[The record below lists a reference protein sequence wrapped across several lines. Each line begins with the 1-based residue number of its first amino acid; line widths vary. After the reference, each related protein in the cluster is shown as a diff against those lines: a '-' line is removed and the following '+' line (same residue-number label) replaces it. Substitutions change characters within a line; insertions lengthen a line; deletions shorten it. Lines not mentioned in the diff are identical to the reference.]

1 MVESSDWLAW
11 QVVDS
16 AFPVGVFAH
25 SWGLE
30 AAWQAGHVDDAA
42 ALRRFVAESI
52 QQTGWSALPIMSAAH
67 RAPER
72 LEELDELTDAFL
84 VNGVANRASR
94 VQGRTLAATA
104 ARVWPSPAMTALHA
118 RAEAARAHVAP
129 LSGAVFR
136 TIGLAEEV
144 AQRAVLYGAARGVL
158 SAAVRL
164 GIVGSFQAQRL
175 QHEAATRLE
184 ATLETCRGLPPEA
197 ICQTAPL
204 IDLLQGAHDRL
215 YSRLFQS

>member
-1 MVESSDWLAW
+1 MSDWLAW

-16 AFPVGVFAH
+16 AFPVGAFAH

-30 AAWQAGHVDDAA
+30 AAWQAGHVTDDA
-42 ALRRFVAESI
+42 ALRRFLTESI
-52 QQTGWSALPIMSAAH
+52 RQAGWSALPVMSAAH
-67 RAPER
+67 RTPER
-72 LEELDELTDAFL
+72 LEELDELTHAFL
-84 VNGVANRASR
+84 VNDVANRASR

-104 ARVWPSPAMTALHA
+104 DRVWPSPAMTGLGA
-118 RAEAARAHVAP
+118 RVQATRGH
-129 LSGAVFR
+129 
-136 TIGLAEEV
+136 LAEEV
-144 AQRAVLYGAARGVL
+144 AQRAVLHGAARGIL

-164 GIVGSFQAQRL
+164 GIVGSYRAQRL
-175 QHEAATRLE
+175 QHAAATRLD
-184 ATLETCRGLPPEA
+184 ATLERCRGLPPEA

>member
-1 MVESSDWLAW
+1 MSDWLAW

-30 AAWQAGHVDDAA
+30 AAWQAGHVEDEA
-42 ALRRFVAESI
+42 ALRRFLEDSI
-52 QQTGWSALPIMSAAH
+52 RQTGWSALPLMNAAYH
-67 RAPER
+67 EPAR
-72 LEELDELTDAFL
+72 LEELDDLNHAFL
-84 VNGVANRASR
+84 TNGVANRASR

-104 ARVWPSPAMTALHA
+104 ARVWPSRATDDLQA
-118 RAEAARAHVAP
+118 RAQAGWAHVAP
-129 LSGAVFR
+129 LSGVVFR
-136 TIGLAEEV
+136 TIGLSQAI
-144 AQRAVLYGAARGVL
+144 ARKAVLYGAARGIL

-164 GIVGSFQAQRL
+164 GVVGSYGAQRI
-175 QHEAATRLE
+175 QHAAATHLD
-184 ATLETCRGLPPEA
+184 ATLEQCRGLAAEE

-204 IDLLQGAHDRL
+204 IDVLQGAHDRL

>member
-1 MVESSDWLAW
+1 MVAASDWLAW

-16 AFPVGVFAH
+16 AFPVGAFAH

-30 AAWQAGHVDDAA
+30 AAWHAGHVTDDA
-42 ALRRFVAESI
+42 ALRRFLTESI
-52 QQTGWSALPIMSAAH
+52 QQAGWSALPVMSAAH
-67 RAPER
+67 RTPER
-72 LEELDELTDAFL
+72 LEELDELTHAFL
-84 VNGVANRASR
+84 VNDVANRASR

-104 ARVWPSPAMTALHA
+104 DRVWPSPAMTGLGA
-118 RAEAARAHVAP
+118 RVQAARGHLAP
-129 LSGAVFR
+129 VSGVVFR

-144 AQRAVLYGAARGVL
+144 AQRAVLHGAARGIL

-164 GIVGSFQAQRL
+164 GIVGSYRAQRL
-175 QHEAATRLE
+175 QHAAATRLD
-184 ATLETCRGLPPEA
+184 ATLERCRGLPPEA

>member
-30 AAWQAGHVDDAA
+30 AAWHAGHVDDAA
-42 ALRRFVAESI
+42 ALRRFVTESI
-52 QQTGWSALPIMSAAH
+52 QQAGWSALPIMSAAH

-72 LEELDELTDAFL
+72 LEELDELAHAFL

-104 ARVWPSPAMTALHA
+104 DRVWPSPAMTALHA
-118 RAEAARAHVAP
+118 RVQATRAHVAP

-164 GIVGSFQAQRL
+164 GIVGSYQAQRL
-175 QHEAATRLE
+175 QHEAAARLE
-184 ATLETCRGLPPEA
+184 ATLERCRGLPPEA

>member
-1 MVESSDWLAW
+1 MSDWLAW

-16 AFPVGVFAH
+16 AFPVGAFAH

-30 AAWQAGHVDDAA
+30 AAWQAGHVADDA
-42 ALRRFVAESI
+42 ALRRFLAESI
-52 QQTGWSALPIMSAAH
+52 QQTGWSALPVMSAAH
-67 RAPER
+67 RTPER
-72 LEELDELTDAFL
+72 LEELDELTHAFL
-84 VNGVANRASR
+84 VNDVANRASR

-104 ARVWPSPAMTALHA
+104 DRVWPSPALTGLGA
-118 RAEAARAHVAP
+118 RVQATRGHLAP
-129 LSGAVFR
+129 VSGVVFR

-144 AQRAVLYGAARGVL
+144 AQRALLHGAARGIL

-164 GIVGSFQAQRL
+164 GIVGSYRAQRL
-175 QHEAATRLE
+175 QHAAATRLD
-184 ATLETCRGLPPEA
+184 ATLERCRGLPPEA
-197 ICQTAPL
+197 ICQTAPI

>member
-1 MVESSDWLAW
+1 MSDWLAW

-30 AAWQAGHVDDAA
+30 TAWQAGHVDDER
-42 ALRRFVAESI
+42 ALRGFLAESI
-52 QQTGWSALPIMSAAH
+52 QQTGWSVLPVMTAAH

-72 LEELDELTDAFL
+72 LEELDALSHAFL
-84 VNGVANRASR
+84 TNSVANRASR

-104 ARVWPSPAMTALHA
+104 ARVWPSPAMNGLHA
-118 RAEAARAHVAP
+118 RVQDIRAHVAP
-129 LSGAVFR
+129 ISGIVFR
-136 TIGLAEEV
+136 TLGLAEDV
-144 AQRAVLYGAARGVL
+144 AQRAVLYSAARGVL

-164 GIVGSFQAQRL
+164 GIVGSYRAQGM
-175 QHEAATRLE
+175 QHEAAARLD
-184 ATLETCRGLPPEA
+184 ATLTQCRGLAAEE
-197 ICQTAPL
+197 ICQTAPM

>member
-1 MVESSDWLAW
+1 MVAASDWLAW

-30 AAWQAGHVDDAA
+30 AAWQAGHVDDGA
-42 ALRRFVAESI
+42 ALRRFVTESI
-52 QQTGWSALPIMSAAH
+52 QQAGWGALPLMSAAH
-67 RAPER
+67 GAPER
-72 LEELDELTDAFL
+72 LEELDELTHAFL

-104 ARVWPSPAMTALHA
+104 DRVWPSPAMTALNA
-118 RAEAARAHVAP
+118 RVQATRAHVAP

-136 TIGLAEEV
+136 TIGLAEDV
-144 AQRAVLYGAARGVL
+144 AQRAVLHGAARGVL

-164 GIVGSFQAQRL
+164 GIVGSYQAQRL
-175 QHEAATRLE
+175 QHEAAACLE